1 MFFFP
6 YNNYYSQ
13 SFYDGV
19 NAANMTVLM
28 VLHAFKGSYLRSFV
42 RVELTLLQWE
52 GKEWQIT

>member
-42 RVELTLLQWE
+42 RVELTLLQ
-52 GKEWQIT
+52 